1 MAEGLAD
8 GSVIVLD
15 LDAADEWDATVRSYL
30 RHDVYWL
37 AGYVRGFM
45 LHGDGE
51 PLLVSYSGPDGTR
64 GINVVMRRD
73 VTDVPCLRG
82 RVERGR
88 FFDLATP
95 YGYGGWLVEGRDVD
109 GLFRA
114 YESWCAQS
122 GVVCE
127 FVRFHPMLAN
137 QVACEGFYDVIPL
150 GEVAYIDISSP
161 EVLWA
166 NMSSTCRNRVRRA
179 QKLGVE
185 VRSGRSAEA
194 YSSFREL
201 YELTMDRVG
210 ARRYY
215 HFGDGLY
222 QSLRRDLSDEA
233 LVFWAEAEGS
243 VVAASVMLACNGMMN
258 YHLGGSVHEYA
269 GGAAMNLLMYEAAL
283 WGCEHGC
290 KTLYLGGGVG
300 SGSDGVL
307 RFKQTFCKSGGGRFY
322 VGRRVFLEEEFRKLC
337 LLAGGED
344 QLDADGFFPAYRKPV
359 DELSNA
365 WYGGRESMRLY
376 G

>member
-1 MAEGLAD
+1 MAD
-8 GSVIVLD
+8 GTLTVLG
-15 LDAADEWDATVRSYL
+15 LDCAAEWDATVRSFS

-37 AGYVRGFM
+37 AGYVRAFM

-51 PLLVSYSGPDGTR
+51 PQLVSYSGQDGTR
-64 GINVVMRRD
+64 GINVVMCRD
-73 VTDVPCLRG
+73 VTDVPCLREH
-82 RVERGR
+82 VESGR

-95 YGYGGWLVEGRDVD
+95 YGYGGWLMEGQDVD

-114 YESWCAQS
+114 YERWCAQS

-127 FVRFHPMLAN
+127 FVRFHPMLSN
-137 QVACEGFYDVIPL
+137 HVVCEDFYDVAPL
-150 GEVAYIDISSP
+150 GEVTHLDISSP

-166 NMSSTCRNRVRRA
+166 NMTSTCRNRVRRA

-185 VRSGRSAEA
+185 VRSGRMEDA
-194 YSSFREL
+194 YRVFRDV
-201 YELTMDRVG
+201 YESTMDRVR

-215 HFGDGLY
+215 HFGDEYY
-222 QSLRRDLSDEA
+222 QSLSRDLSDEA
-233 LVFWAEAEGS
+233 LVFWAETGGT

-258 YHLGGSVHEYA
+258 YHLGGSVHEFA

-300 SGSDGVL
+300 SGNDGVL

-322 VGRRVFLEEEFRKLC
+322 VGRRVFLEEAYGKLC
-337 LLAGGED
+337 SLADDEGR
-344 QLDADGFFPAYRKPV
+344 LNSNGFFPAYRMAA
-359 DELSNA
+359 DERFRANQLNRDLRSHHA
-365 WYGGRESMRLY
+365 
-376 G
+376 